1 MGCSQHKE
9 VERKVNMK
17 KEKGKTWKNGEVVAL
32 MVKKSN
38 SRHGW
43 NQSKETCNYYTEQKQ
58 WARNCRKKKQD
69 LRAKEE
75 QKINVVVIKHLFKLC
90 LLLLMIMHGMSILA
104 HQCTFFIEGSDL
116 GILKRFHLQKFI

>member
-38 SRHGW
+38 SRHG
-43 NQSKETCNYYTEQKQ
+43 
-58 WARNCRKKKQD
+58 
-69 LRAKEE
+69 
-75 QKINVVVIKHLFKLC
+75 
-90 LLLLMIMHGMSILA
+90 
-104 HQCTFFIEGSDL
+104 
-116 GILKRFHLQKFI
+116 